1 MKTLRWFDRA
11 LLLLGLV
18 GILAG
23 LGALVLGTAPLE
35 RELVAATFDEE
46 AGVQVVVAHFESS
59 GFSQLLARWGQSFE
73 RGVLLAWMGLALLLI
88 GLCGRRVRLGQRMI
102 RGVGALLVP
111 LVLGLLAL
119 PLVMSDFEPLL
130 TDLFVALGGDPA
142 FWSIGCSSGL
152 QPCSR
157 VQALHE
163 VWTAMIV
170 LACVGTALALV
181 RAAPHAWRAGEQGQ
195 VLSRGWSRSALVLF
209 LAGGAALAATMPHAA
224 DRELAASTCV
234 AERSEYGDW
243 TASGIAGPHAASCEL
258 EPDDAWRIRMQVDAE
273 GWVSLFSYDAVELL
287 VTPEDLVRHIDD
299 IRAHPNAHEPG
310 APELVLELFVDRRA
324 PLASLAPVLKV
335 ARAKGVRR
343 VVLLGRAQV
352 EGESALLGHW
362 VRRSLCPVGELRL
375 ATHTSTSLGNFE
387 DYDELAAA
395 AAKGLWIY
403 PTMVLLPTR
412 SCERIGEDDYM
423 LGEL

>member
-1 MKTLRWFDRA
+1 MRAPRWFDRA
-11 LLLLGLV
+11 LVLLGLV

-23 LGALVLGTAPLE
+23 LGAVVLGTAPLE
-35 RELVAATFDEE
+35 RELVAATFDDE
-46 AGVQVVVAHFESS
+46 AGVQVVVAYFESS

-88 GLCGRRVRLGQRMI
+88 GLCVRRVRLGQRMI

-130 TDLFVALGGDPA
+130 TDLFIALGGEPA
-142 FWSIGCSSGL
+142 FWSIGCSFGL

-163 VWTAMIV
+163 VWTATIV
-170 LACVGTALALV
+170 LACVGTALAVL
-181 RAAPHAWRAGEQGQ
+181 RAAPSAWRAGEQGQ
-195 VLSRGWSRSALVLF
+195 VLSRGWSRAALVLF
-209 LAGGAALAATMPHAA
+209 LAGGAALAYTMPHAA

-243 TASGIAGPHAASCEL
+243 TASGIAGPHAASCVH
-258 EPDDAWRIRMQVDAE
+258 EPDDTWRIRLQVDGE
-273 GWVSLFSYDAVELL
+273 GWVSLFTYDAVELL
-287 VTPEDLVRHIDD
+287 VAPEDLAGHIDHL
-299 IRAHPNAHEPG
+299 RAHPLAREPD

-324 PLASLAPVLKV
+324 LLASLQPIFKV
-335 ARAKGVRR
+335 AMAKGVER

-352 EGESALLGHW
+352 EGDSALLGPW
-362 VRRSLCPVGELRL
+362 VRRSLCPLGELRL
-375 ATHTSTSLGNFE
+375 DTHVSGPFGNFR
-387 DYDELAAA
+387 D
-395 AAKGLWIY
+395 
-403 PTMVLLPTR
+403 LPDHGTR
-412 SCERIGEDDYM
+412 AHAPLRAQP
-423 LGEL
+423 